1 MEGWRG
7 QGGGWSLETEEW
19 LSEQVWSGW
28 FDRGWESRKSRFR
41 EHGKD
46 EHSLHWEFNEGNF
59 ENKEQYVSCTRKKNE
74 NNKTRTTTQW
84 VRLWLLLVLLF
95 CVCAPLGPYGGVNTV
110 TDPGHRIQIR
120 R

>member
-46 EHSLHWEFNEGNF
+46 EH
-59 ENKEQYVSCTRKKNE
+59 
-74 NNKTRTTTQW
+74 
-84 VRLWLLLVLLF
+84 
-95 CVCAPLGPYGGVNTV
+95 
-110 TDPGHRIQIR
+110 
-120 R
+120 